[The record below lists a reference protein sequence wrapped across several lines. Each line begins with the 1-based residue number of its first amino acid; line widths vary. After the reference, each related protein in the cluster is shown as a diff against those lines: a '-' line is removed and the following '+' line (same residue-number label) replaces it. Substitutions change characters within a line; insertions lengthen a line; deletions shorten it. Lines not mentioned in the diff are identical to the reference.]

1 MKTLLS
7 KPLKGSEI
15 FKMDDK
21 HLELYEKFKDFT
33 LEELDKA
40 IKVLNLVKNDLEEK
54 TEPEV
59 KQETEQ
65 QVQEISQ
72 EKTVSSIKQ
81 FLEIIDQNPKGIN
94 LDKAL
99 DNLRFKQVINSLTTI
114 ASEFLNISNTIS
126 KFNVTKKSGAKL
138 TDKIRESIQLLDNEL
153 FHLEANILHI
163 STTPQIDL
171 DIDIE
176 PILCDDKLYT
186 TIAYFF
192 NEQLQNDATCERKLK
207 VVKLIMFILLY
218 SLRLENLF
226 LNHTF
231 SQFKIFNYKVGFEI
245 NYVCN
250 EFSAVTNA
258 ITTKPLEMKDDNNLN
273 AFSYMLMTIQNF
285 AIDTIHTI
293 INSLT
298 KKFTDKLID
307 QELL

>member
-1 MKTLLS
+1 
-7 KPLKGSEI
+7 
-15 FKMDDK
+15 MDDK
-21 HLELYEKFKDFT
+21 HSELYEKFKDFT
-33 LEELDKA
+33 PEELDKA

-59 KQETEQ
+59 QQGTEQ
-65 QVQEISQ
+65 QVQTTPQ

-81 FLEIIDQNPKGIN
+81 FLEIIRQSPKGIN
-94 LDKAL
+94 PDKAL

-126 KFNVTKKSGAKL
+126 KFNVTKKSGTNL

-153 FHLEANILHI
+153 FHLEANILHT

-171 DIDIE
+171 DINIE
-176 PILCDDKLYT
+176 PILCDDQLYT
-186 TIAYFF
+186 TIAYFL
-192 NEQLQNDATCERKLK
+192 NVQLQNDATLERKLK
-207 VVKLIMFILLY
+207 LVKLIMFILLY

-250 EFSAVTNA
+250 ELSAVTNA

-273 AFSYMLMTIQNF
+273 AFSYMLTMTIQI
-285 AIDTIHTI
+285 ALESIQTI

-307 QELL
+307 RELL

>member
-1 MKTLLS
+1 MKTLLN

-21 HLELYEKFKDFT
+21 HSELYEKFKDFT
-33 LEELDKA
+33 PEELDKA
-40 IKVLNLVKNDLEEK
+40 IKVLNLVKNDSESKLEKQKLKKKLK
-54 TEPEV
+54 T
-59 KQETEQ
+59 T
-65 QVQEISQ
+65 Q
-72 EKTVSSIKQ
+72 EKTVSPIEQ
-81 FLEIIDQNPKGIN
+81 FLEIIRQSPKGIN
-94 LDKAL
+94 LNKAL
-99 DNLRFKQVINSLTTI
+99 DNLCFKQVINSLTTI

-153 FHLEANILHI
+153 FHLEANILHTSI
-163 STTPQIDL
+163 TPQIDL
-171 DIDIE
+171 DINIE
-176 PILCDDKLYT
+176 PILCDDQLYT
-186 TIAYFF
+186 TIAYFL
-192 NEQLQNDATCERKLK
+192 NVQLQNDATLERKLK
-207 VVKLIMFILLY
+207 LVKLIMFILLY
-218 SLRLENLF
+218 SLRLENLL

-258 ITTKPLEMKDDNNLN
+258 ITTKPLEMKDDNNID
-273 AFSYMLMTIQNF
+273 AFTYMLTMTIQHF
-285 AIDTIHTI
+285 AIDTIQTI

>member
-1 MKTLLS
+1 MKILLN

-21 HLELYEKFKDFT
+21 HSELYEKFKDFT
-33 LEELDKA
+33 PEELDKA
-40 IKVLNLVKNDLEEK
+40 IKVLNSIKNDSESKPEK
-54 TEPEV
+54 QKLKKKLKT
-59 KQETEQ
+59 T
-65 QVQEISQ
+65 Q
-72 EKTVSSIKQ
+72 EKTVSPIEQ
-81 FLEIIDQNPKGIN
+81 FLEIIRQSPKGIN
-94 LDKAL
+94 PDKAL

-153 FHLEANILHI
+153 FHLEANILH
-163 STTPQIDL
+163 TAVTPQIDL
-171 DIDIE
+171 DINIE
-176 PILCDDKLYT
+176 PILCDDQLYT
-186 TIAYFF
+186 TIEYFF
-192 NEQLQNDATCERKLK
+192 NVQLQNDATLERKFKL
-207 VVKLIMFILLY
+207 VKLIMFILLY
-218 SLRLENLF
+218 SLRLENLL

-273 AFSYMLMTIQNF
+273 AFSYMLTMTIQHF
-285 AIDTIHTI
+285 AIDTIQTI

-307 QELL
+307 RELL